1 VSDVPQV
8 PQVAYELGEV
18 VATPSVVT
26 IGNFDGVHRGH
37 RVLLR
42 RTVDAASDRG
52 ARSVVITFEPHPAA
66 VLRPGTEPLRLQPLH
81 ARVTALVEAGMDLV
95 LVLPF
100 TRDLA
105 ALTPEAF
112 VRQVLVDRLQAQ
124 RVVVGSTFRFGA
136 KAAGDVVTLVEQG
149 EEYGFTT
156 EAATLLELEGTPIS
170 SSAIRSW
177 LGDGDVA
184 WAARAMGRPFQ
195 LTGTV
200 VKGEGRGRTIG
211 VPTANLDVPSG
222 LVVPGNGVYAGHAV
236 AGEQLWPAVTN
247 VGVRP
252 TFDGTSRSVEVHLL
266 DADEDLYGRELG
278 FRFLH
283 RIRGEQR
290 FDGPDQLVARIRQD
304 IEETRRHLASVP

>member
-1 VSDVPQV
+1 VTDVPQV
-8 PQVAYELGEV
+8 PQVAYDLGEV

-42 RTVDAASDRG
+42 RTVDEASDREV
-52 ARSVVITFEPHPAA
+52 RSVVITFEPHPAA
-66 VLRPGTEPLRLQPLH
+66 VLRPGTEPLRLQPLD
-81 ARVTALVEAGMDLV
+81 ARVTSLIEAGMDLV

-149 EEYGFTT
+149 EEHGFTT

-170 SSAIRSW
+170 SSAIRSR
-177 LGDGDVA
+177 LDDGDVA

-304 IEETRRHLASVP
+304 IEETRRHLASAP

>member
-170 SSAIRSW
+170 SSAIRSR